1 MSKTNLRLIVVVSA
15 VITAFIHLA
24 LAFLLDEQ
32 MMQIL
37 FALNGI
43 GFLTLTYIWLKP
55 PAVLRRWAVWLHYA
69 FIAFSAVTILGYFA
83 VNGMAKLFADPLGLF
98 TKLAEVVLMIALW
111 RHGKPQA

>member
-1 MSKTNLRLIVVVSA
+1 MSNTNLRLIVMVSA

-32 MMQIL
+32 FMQIL

-43 GFLTLTYIWLKP
+43 GFLTLTYLWLRP
-55 PAVLRRWAVWLHYA
+55 PAMLRPWTTWLHRVFMA
-69 FIAFSAVTILGYFA
+69 FCAVTILGYFA
-83 VNGMAKLFADPLGLF
+83 VNGVAKLFTDPLGLF
-98 TKLAEVVLMIALW
+98 TKLVEVVLMIALW